1 MQAAAGKHL
10 VKRAENVPTKPLVNP
25 GGMCAQVATLR
36 SAVRLEQEQ
45 QFLIAKKLQ
54 ELTGSKNI
62 KLKPVIDE
70 SLIAGFIVE
79 YGSSQID
86 LSVKGQLDKIT
97 MELTQGQLA
106 TA

>member
-1 MQAAAGKHL
+1 MQ
-10 VKRAENVPTKPLVNP
+10 
-25 GGMCAQVATLR
+25 
-36 SAVRLEQEQ
+36 
-45 QFLIAKKLQ
+45 
-54 ELTGSKNI
+54 
-62 KLKPVIDE
+62 VIDE

-97 MELTQGQLA
+97 AELQSNPQLA